1 MGVIKEADFVEVS
14 EDANV
19 AFEDEKEDII
29 EYEETT
35 VVEDVTLNEGLAI
48 FLVVEGNEESD
59 ELSVV
64 EIIEDDFFTVVAGI
78 VDITEIV
85 EGFEVVELPLVAKIN
100 VDATVRIV
108 GEDADISEVIEELLV
123 EKSLDVVWFTEFN
136 EIVDTVEDVGKLEYV
151 ELYRVVLS
159 EEFEVVAKILEDV
172 LEEFVRE
179 VVKVVEFIIVAEA
192 EIVDILVEVDVV
204 LVESFIVVEIVV
216 IVCITEVVGGVMM
229 VDGAR
234 MLEGDVM
241 ENSAVE
247 VNVVVI
253 KD

>member
-35 VVEDVTLNEGLAI
+35 VVEDVILSEDGLAI

-78 VDITEIV
+78 VDITEV
-85 EGFEVVELPLVAKIN
+85 AEGFEVVELPFVAI
-100 VDATVRIV
+100 VRIV

-123 EKSLDVVWFTEFN
+123 EKSLVVVWFTEFN
-136 EIVDTVEDVGKLEYV
+136 KVVDTAKDVGKLESV
-151 ELYRVVLS
+151 ELYRIVLS

-179 VVKVVEFIIVAEA
+179 VVMVVEFIVVAEA

-216 IVCITEVVGGVMM
+216 IV
-229 VDGAR
+229 
-234 MLEGDVM
+234 
-241 ENSAVE
+241 
-247 VNVVVI
+247 
-253 KD
+253 

>member
-35 VVEDVTLNEGLAI
+35 VVEDVILSEDGLAI

-78 VDITEIV
+78 VDITEV
-85 EGFEVVELPLVAKIN
+85 AEGFEVVELPFVAI
-100 VDATVRIV
+100 VRIV

-123 EKSLDVVWFTEFN
+123 EKSLVVVCFTEFN
-136 EIVDTVEDVGKLEYV
+136 KVVDIAEDVG
-151 ELYRVVLS
+151 
-159 EEFEVVAKILEDV
+159 
-172 LEEFVRE
+172 
-179 VVKVVEFIIVAEA
+179 
-192 EIVDILVEVDVV
+192 
-204 LVESFIVVEIVV
+204 
-216 IVCITEVVGGVMM
+216 
-229 VDGAR
+229 
-234 MLEGDVM
+234 
-241 ENSAVE
+241 
-247 VNVVVI
+247 
-253 KD
+253 

>member
-35 VVEDVTLNEGLAI
+35 VVEDVILSEDGLAI

-78 VDITEIV
+78 VDITEV
-85 EGFEVVELPLVAKIN
+85 AEGFEVVELPFVAI
-100 VDATVRIV
+100 VRIV

-123 EKSLDVVWFTEFN
+123 EKSLVVVWFTEFN
-136 EIVDTVEDVGKLEYV
+136 KVVDIAEDVG
-151 ELYRVVLS
+151 
-159 EEFEVVAKILEDV
+159 
-172 LEEFVRE
+172 
-179 VVKVVEFIIVAEA
+179 
-192 EIVDILVEVDVV
+192 
-204 LVESFIVVEIVV
+204 
-216 IVCITEVVGGVMM
+216 
-229 VDGAR
+229 
-234 MLEGDVM
+234 
-241 ENSAVE
+241 
-247 VNVVVI
+247 
-253 KD
+253 

>member
-35 VVEDVTLNEGLAI
+35 VVEDVILSEDGLAI

-123 EKSLDVVWFTEFN
+123 EKSLVVVWFTEFN
-136 EIVDTVEDVGKLEYV
+136 KVVDIAEDVG
-151 ELYRVVLS
+151 
-159 EEFEVVAKILEDV
+159 
-172 LEEFVRE
+172 
-179 VVKVVEFIIVAEA
+179 
-192 EIVDILVEVDVV
+192 
-204 LVESFIVVEIVV
+204 
-216 IVCITEVVGGVMM
+216 
-229 VDGAR
+229 
-234 MLEGDVM
+234 
-241 ENSAVE
+241 
-247 VNVVVI
+247 
-253 KD
+253 